1 MNYREREKLIAHSI
15 FLIGVV
21 LVLYPFISILFL
33 AVSEPGTR
41 VSGFTIPNAI
51 YFDNFIKAWTKG
63 AMGVGLYNSLIV
75 VVFVVFLSIIFAI
88 LAAYSFE
95 NLKIYGSNLIFGILL
110 IGLVLPYESI
120 VISYYYSMKSLNL
133 VNTHLSLI
141 LPQIGLSIPFS
152 IFWLR
157 SSFRAIPKSLSEAA
171 MIEGAGRITILYKIL
186 LPQMTP
192 AILTLA
198 VLLFMWTWNE
208 FLLALIMIQDEEMRT
223 APLAL
228 SYFAG
233 NKRYGDPAITAAA
246 AIWVAIPVLILY
258 IFLQRKF
265 ISGMVTGAIKE

>member
-1 MNYREREKLIAHSI
+1 MNYKEREKLIAHSI

-33 AVSEPGTR
+33 ALSEPGSR

-75 VVFVVFLSIIFAI
+75 VVFVVVLSIIFAI

-95 NLKIYGSNLIFGILL
+95 NLKIYGSNFIFGILL

-157 SSFRAIPKSLSEAA
+157 SSFRSIPKSLSEAA

-265 ISGMVTGAIKE
+265 ISGMVTGANKE

>member
-1 MNYREREKLIAHSI
+1 MNYKNKEKFIAHAI
-15 FLIGVV
+15 FLTGTI
-21 LVLYPFISILFL
+21 LVLYPFFSILFL
-33 AVSEPGTR
+33 ALSEPGKR
-41 VSGFTIPNAI
+41 ISGFTLPSGI
-51 YFDNFIKAWTKG
+51 YFDNFIKAWIDGSFNT
-63 AMGVGLYNSLIV
+63 GLLNSFIV
-75 VVFVVFLSIIFAI
+75 VVFVVLVTLICAT
-88 LAAYSFE
+88 LAAYAFE
-95 NLKIYGSNLIFGILL
+95 KLNIFGITPLFALL
-110 IGLVLPYESI
+110 IIGLVLPYESI
-120 VISYYYSMKSLNL
+120 VISYYYSMRSLGL

-157 SSFRAIPKSLSEAA
+157 ASFKSIPKNLSEAA
-171 MIEGAGRITILYKIL
+171 MIEGAGRWVILIKIL
-186 LPQMTP
+186 LPQMIP
-192 AILTLA
+192 ALLTLT

-246 AIWVAIPVLILY
+246 AIWVALPVLIVY
-258 IFLQRKF
+258 IFLQRRF

>member
-33 AVSEPGTR
+33 ALSEPGTR

-51 YFDNFIKAWTKG
+51 YFDNFIQAWTKG

-75 VVFVVFLSIIFAI
+75 VVFVVVLSIIFAI

-95 NLKIYGSNLIFGILL
+95 NLKVYGSNLIFGILL

-258 IFLQRKF
+258 IFLQR
-265 ISGMVTGAIKE
+265 